1 PGPRRH
7 PRAPPGRALPGR
19 PRRSLPLRPS
29 PGSVGSSPRR
39 PRPRQPGP
47 ARWHGRCRCW
57 RRSPPSPGPRA
68 GPSANRRQTHCPGR
82 GARLRPMQLLV
93 SVTDAQEAT
102 TAARGGA
109 DVIDVKDPAAGALG
123 CPALG
128 VVRAVRAAIAPAL
141 PVSVALGDGPWKAG
155 DAARA
160 ATRAVA
166 EGATFVKLG
175 LRSTSAAEALIV
187 LDEVR
192 MALPPEARLIV
203 AGFADFVR
211 AGSPAP
217 ADLSAIA
224 VAAGAH
230 GCLLDTAIKDGRGL
244 FAWME
249 PQALTS

>member
-1 PGPRRH
+1 
-7 PRAPPGRALPGR
+7 
-19 PRRSLPLRPS
+19 
-29 PGSVGSSPRR
+29 
-39 PRPRQPGP
+39 
-47 ARWHGRCRCW
+47 
-57 RRSPPSPGPRA
+57 
-68 GPSANRRQTHCPGR
+68 
-82 GARLRPMQLLV
+82 MQLLV

-249 PQALTS
+249 PQALTCFVDACRAGTILSALAGSLTLASLPAVGAIGPDIVGVRGAACDGDRIGGRVSVARVEALRRALAGSHHTTSVP